1 MKIKGLLAAGLV
13 LSLLLSGCGAVV
25 PTEGSVEPP
34 RTDVGTTEATQA
46 PTTEAPTT
54 EGATVPAETEPIT
67 REKLVT
73 EAYRDEYTR
82 SDGVVVLHSI
92 PKINLPGAYAEEI
105 NETLRE
111 LYDGQQDDE
120 GVLPWTEPYS
130 YEDYVF
136 GDILSVVVRNASVF
150 QIEDRQGF
158 DIAGSYRIYTLRISD
173 GSQVT
178 LEEILKLAGVTEEEF
193 YQRVAVAAGDA
204 CCTYVPAE
212 TIEEQLA
219 QDDPASTFIVQQFRR
234 SISEEFVSKAIPYF
248 NEAGELWFAADICH
262 IAGAG
267 DHMVLRPYEQMEPLS
282 PYYEQVH
289 ALIGEE

>member
-1 MKIKGLLAAGLV
+1 MRMNVKSLCALLLLLA
-13 LSLLLSGCGAVV
+13 LLLSGCGAAV
-25 PTEGSVEPP
+25 PTDEPSEPP
-34 RTDVGTTEATQA
+34 RTDEVITKATQA
-46 PTTEAPTT
+46 PTTEALTM
-54 EGATVPAETEPIT
+54 PAETEPIQ
-67 REKLVT
+67 RENLVT

-92 PKINLPGAYAEEI
+92 PKINLPGEYVEEV

-111 LYDGQQDDE
+111 LYDGQQNDE

-158 DIAGSYRIYTLRISD
+158 DIAGSYLVYTMHISD

-212 TIEEQLA
+212 LIEEQLA
-219 QDDPASTFIVQQFRR
+219 EDDPASTFIVQQFRR

-267 DHMVLRPYEQMEPLS
+267 DHMVLRPYEQTEPLS